1 MTGSPPGL
9 MLTPNTSSVSQLH
22 NILCSVLLASNIHLT
37 CSSGNSYMFF
47 KPFEVFLYIF
57 RNLHFLCLYS
67 PESLNRK
74 SFCCGCHPFCYF
86 RLLHFKKK
94 YWSFLFKVLSD
105 AVIKNPPFGAG
116 DEGVSDSIAG
126 LGTCPGVGN
135 GNLHSHSSV
144 LHWKI
149 PWRMEPGELWCLG
162 FAKSWIQLNEWA
174 CT

>member
-9 MLTPNTSSVSQLH
+9 MLTPKTSSVSQLH

-86 RLLHFKKK
+86 RLLHFLKK
-94 YWSFLFKVLSD
+94 YWSFSFEVLSD
-105 AVIKNPPFGAG
+105 QESAFRCRRRGSLSLNRWFGNMPWSRKWQPA
-116 DEGVSDSIAG
+116 
-126 LGTCPGVGN
+126 P
-135 GNLHSHSSV
+135 V
-144 LHWKI
+144 LL
-149 PWRMEPGELWCLG
+149 PGELHGQQCLMG
-162 FAKSWIQLNEWA
+162 YSPWGHKKSDKTEHTHRQR
-174 CT
+174 

>member
-86 RLLHFKKK
+86 RLLHFLKK
-94 YWSFLFKVLSD
+94 YWSFSFEVLSD

-116 DEGVSDSIAG
+116 DEGVSASIAG
-126 LGTCPGVGN
+126 LGTCPGAGN
-135 GNLHSHSSV
+135 GNLLQFS
-144 LHWKI
+144 
-149 PWRMEPGELWCLG
+149 CLENSMDSNAWWATVHG
-162 FAKSWIQLNEWA
+162 VTKSRTKLS
-174 CT
+174 THTDSDS